1 MISQDA
7 VHLSQP
13 YRRLAYALLAAGL
26 VALIV
31 AVYAREDVG
40 WWPVVAFGLGPDLAL
55 FLGAGKGLERG
66 QLHPRAVPLYNAVH
80 RFWGPLVLAA
90 FALVASL
97 PAAWLVAALT
107 WATHIAIDR
116 AVGYGL
122 RAPDGFQRV

>member
-1 MISQDA
+1 MHAIALHVSR
-7 VHLSQP
+7 SR
-13 YRRLAYALLAAGL
+13 RRLGYAILAMAL
-26 VALIV
+26 VSLIV
-31 AVYAREDVG
+31 LVYSRETVG
-40 WWPVVAFGLGPDLAL
+40 WWPVVVFALAPDLPL
-55 FLGAGKGLERG
+55 FLGVGRGLERG
-66 QLHPRAVPLYNAVH
+66 RLHPRAVPLYNAVH